1 MQINVDKKSIVFL
14 SIIGILIVAL
24 GFALTRSN
32 DVDMDHMSGHMNHS
46 SANSKYSG
54 ADIMFLQMMIPH
66 HQQAIDIS
74 QLALKKSHNSE
85 LKALAE
91 KISSDQAKEILQ
103 MKAWLRDANASED
116 PGHSMHGMGGMLTET
131 ELSKLT
137 AASGNEFDL
146 LWLKGMIG
154 HHDGAIHMSS
164 MITDAQNS
172 EIKSFGEKVVSDQSA
187 QIDQMNHILKRIS

>member
-1 MQINVDKKSIVFL
+1 
-14 SIIGILIVAL
+14 
-24 GFALTRSN
+24 
-32 DVDMDHMSGHMNHS
+32 
-46 SANSKYSG
+46 
-54 ADIMFLQMMIPH
+54 MFLQMMIPH

-137 AASGNEFDL
+137 AASG
-146 LWLKGMIG
+146 KIG
-154 HHDGAIHMSS
+154 RAH
-164 MITDAQNS
+164 
-172 EIKSFGEKVVSDQSA
+172 V
-187 QIDQMNHILKRIS
+187 

>member
-1 MQINVDKKSIVFL
+1 MQINIDKKTLGFL
-14 SIIGILIVAL
+14 AIIGVLIVAL

-32 DVDMDHMSGHMNHS
+32 DVDMDHMSGHMIHS

-74 QLALKKSHNSE
+74 QLALKKSKDSE
-85 LKALAE
+85 LRALAE
-91 KISSDQAKEILQ
+91 KIATDQAREIVE
-103 MKAWLRDANASED
+103 MKAWLKDANASED
-116 PGHSMHGMGGMLTET
+116 PGHSMHGMGGMLNDN
-131 ELSKLT
+131 ELSKLAT
-137 AASGNEFDL
+137 SSGKNFDL
-146 LWLKGMIG
+146 LWLTGMIG

-172 EIKSFGEKVVSDQSA
+172 EIKAFGEKVVADQSA
-187 QIDQMNHILKRIS
+187 QIEQMKRMLTRIS